1 MNIKVPKWKSTK
13 FETKLDEKPK
23 TKNQKK
29 KTTTKLIDGRRF
41 TFSLIKIAFNIGPY

>member
-1 MNIKVPKWKSTK
+1 MNIKVPQWKSTK

-29 KTTTKLIDGRRF
+29 KNNNKINRRA
-41 TFSLIKIAFNIGPY
+41 AFYF